1 MGMKRTSPF
10 IAFSLAVAT
19 VVFLAPVAATQDTA
33 PPATA
38 AVATSVAAPAAAPNA
53 HIEAT
58 LTQAAGSKVWLGRYA
73 EFEEYLKAAPIE
85 TIGDIPIGV
94 TKPKRAFFI
103 KGGIAG
109 SAALKYLPTGLK
121 SGYWE
126 AYKSEIAAYKL
137 DRILGLDMVPPT
149 VERRV
154 GSDLASLQLW
164 VEGCTHLAKR
174 DQSQCPRPIVWA
186 KQVCRQRAFDNLIAN
201 IDRNAG
207 NLLVDDDWNLVLI
220 DHSRAFASSTMPFM
234 KQMTRIDREFYE
246 RLKALDEATLMR
258 EIKPWVLTTGS
269 VRDILKRRDKII
281 SHFDRL
287 ASETNEA
294 AVFPF

>member
-1 MGMKRTSPF
+1 MKRTLL
-10 IAFSLAVAT
+10 LAALGLAAST
-19 VVFLAPVAATQDTA
+19 AAFLAPAGATQEAAPQATA
-33 PPATA
+33 PA
-38 AVATSVAAPAAAPNA
+38 APQAAAAPAAPPPA
-53 HIEAT
+53 
-58 LTQAAGSKVWLGRYA
+58 QAVGSKVWLGRNA
-73 EFEEYLKAAPIE
+73 EFEEYLKTAPID

-94 TKPKRAFFI
+94 TKPKRAFFV
-103 KGGIAG
+103 KGGLAG
-109 SAALKYLPTGLK
+109 SAALKYLPTGMK

-149 VERRV
+149 IERRV

-164 VEGCTHLAKR
+164 VEGCTHLEKR
-174 DQSQCPRPIVWA
+174 DQSKCPRPIVWA
-186 KQVCRQRAFDNLIAN
+186 KQVCRQRTFDNLIAN
-201 IDRNAG
+201 VDRNAG
-207 NLLVDDDWNLVLI
+207 NLLVDDEWNLVLI

-258 EIKPWVLTTGS
+258 ELKPWVLTGGS
-269 VRDILKRRDKII
+269 VRDILKRRDKIVAQ
-281 SHFDRL
+281 FDRF
-287 ASETNEA
+287 ASEKGEA

>member
-1 MGMKRTSPF
+1 MRRILPL
-10 IAFSLAVAT
+10 AALLLAVSTAT
-19 VVFLAPVAATQDTA
+19 FLAPARAAQEPATQAPAPA
-33 PPATA
+33 PPQ
-38 AVATSVAAPAAAPNA
+38 AAPEVAPQAAPQTA
-53 HIEAT
+53 QPT
-58 LTQAAGSKVWLGRYA
+58 GSKVWLGRHA
-73 EFEEYLKAAPIE
+73 EFEEYLKTAPIE

-94 TKPKRAFFI
+94 TKPKRAFFV
-103 KGGIAG
+103 KGGLAG
-109 SAALKYLPTGLK
+109 SAALKYLPSGIK

-126 AYKSEIAAYKL
+126 AYKSEIAAYKV

-154 GSDLASLQLW
+154 GSNLASLQLW
-164 VEGCTHLAKR
+164 VEGCTHLEKR

-186 KQVCRQRAFDNLIAN
+186 KQVCRQRTFDNLIAN

-246 RLKALDEATLMR
+246 RLKALDEETLTR
-258 EIKPWVLTTGS
+258 EIRPWVLTGGS
-269 VRDILKRRDKII
+269 VRDILKRRDKIVAQ
-281 SHFDRL
+281 FDRF
-287 ASETNEA
+287 ASEKGEA

>member
-1 MGMKRTSPF
+1 MG
-10 IAFSLAVAT
+10 
-19 VVFLAPVAATQDTA
+19 
-33 PPATA
+33 
-38 AVATSVAAPAAAPNA
+38 
-53 HIEAT
+53 
-58 LTQAAGSKVWLGRYA
+58 
-73 EFEEYLKAAPIE
+73 
-85 TIGDIPIGV
+85 IG
-94 TKPKRAFFI
+94 
-103 KGGIAG
+103 G
-109 SAALKYLPTGLK
+109 SAALKYLPSGIK

-164 VEGCTHLAKR
+164 VEGCKHLQDT
-174 DQSQCPRPIVWA
+174 DQSKVSSEPRWV
-186 KQVCRQRAFDNLIAN
+186 KQVLRQRTFDNLIAN

-207 NLLVDDDWNLVLI
+207 NLLVDSEWNLVLI

-246 RLKALDEATLMR
+246 KLKTLDEPTLMR
-258 EIKPWVLTTGS
+258 EIKPWVLTGGS

-281 SHFDRL
+281 AQFDRF
-287 ASETNEA
+287 ASEKGEA